1 MVDISKGY
9 VDEPIPE
16 EVNNNIVAEIKKL
29 CREKNAVIM
38 GHYYQPDDIQDISD
52 YIGDS
57 LALAQ
62 LAQKTDADII
72 LVCGVH
78 FMGETAKILCPD
90 KKVLVPDLN
99 AGCSLADSCPV
110 DKFAEFKSQHPGYT
124 VVSYV
129 NTTAGVKAITD
140 ICVTSSNAKKIID
153 QLPLDEKIIFGPDRN
168 LGNYINSV
176 SGRNMLL
183 WDGACEVHEKF
194 SLEKILELK
203 KQFADAPVLAHPECR
218 KYILNVSDY
227 VGSTKGIINYVAH
240 SDKSQFIIATESGV
254 IHEMRKQN
262 PDKEFIPVPP
272 DDSSCSCNE
281 CSYMKLT
288 TLAKVYNALK
298 FEQPEILISED
309 IRSKAEKSILN
320 MLKMS

>member
-1 MVDISKGY
+1 MENVDISKGF
-9 VDEPIPE
+9 VDKPVPAGID
-16 EVNNNIVAEIKKL
+16 IVKEIKRL
-29 CREKNAVIM
+29 CKEKNAVIM
-38 GHYYQPDDIQDISD
+38 GHFYQPAEIQDISD

-62 LAQKTDADII
+62 LAQKTTADII

-99 AGCSLADSCPV
+99 AGCSLADSCNP
-110 DKFAEFKSQHPGYT
+110 DDFKKFIDEHPGHK

-129 NTTAGVKAITD
+129 NTTAKVKALTD
-140 ICVTSSNAKKIID
+140 ICVTSSNAQKIID
-153 QLPLDEKIIFGPDRN
+153 QLPKDQKIIFGPDRN
-168 LGNYINSV
+168 LGNYINST

-203 KQFADAPVLAHPECR
+203 KQYPGAPVLAHPEC
-218 KYILNVSDY
+218 KKHVLVVADY
-227 VGSTKGIINYVAH
+227 VGSTKGIINYVNN
-240 SDKSQFIIATESGV
+240 SDKKTFIIATESGV

-272 DDSSCSCNE
+272 DDSTCACNE
-281 CSYMKLT
+281 CAYMRLT
-288 TLAKVYNALK
+288 TLEKVYNALK
-298 FEQPEILISED
+298 YEQPEILISED
-309 IRSKAEKSILN
+309 VRAKAEKSIVT
-320 MLKMS
+320 MLQMS